1 MSFEPLPTSV
11 LLGVAGLFIGRGTT
25 ILSDCDDNDD
35 ADQRQYDSCGDE
47 PIISVSS
54 PDLANLAND
63 EETAERPTDY
73 PETDAEQLEW
83 GDPFLRL

>member
-1 MSFEPLPTSV
+1 M
-11 LLGVAGLFIGRGTT
+11 GRGTT
-25 ILSDCDDNDD
+25 IIPDCDDSDD

-54 PDLANLAND
+54 ACFANLAND
-63 EETAERPTDY
+63 EEAAECPTDY

-83 GDPFLRL
+83 GDPFLGV